1 MKHAL
6 VVGGT
11 GRLKD
16 VTLWLV
22 KKGYYVSVIGR
33 TKNKFRLVQNEVTD
47 QSQLT
52 FLQLDYAKSNMIKE
66 QLTSS
71 IAKNGPIKL
80 VVACIHSTAQNA
92 LATIV
97 DVVSALMLNSSA

>member
-6 VVGGT
+6 VVSGT
-11 GRLKD
+11 GMLID
-16 VTLWLV
+16 VTLWIV

-52 FLQLDYAKSNMIKE
+52 FLQLDYANANMIKE

-80 VVACIHSTAQNA
+80 VVAWIHSTALNA